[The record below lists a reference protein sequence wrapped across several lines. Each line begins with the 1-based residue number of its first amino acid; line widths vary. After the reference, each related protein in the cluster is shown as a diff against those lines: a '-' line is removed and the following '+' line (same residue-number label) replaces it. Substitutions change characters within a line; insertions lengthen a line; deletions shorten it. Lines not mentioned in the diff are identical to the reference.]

1 MKEEKAVLDGFMGR
15 AIFGLLTVGASEVVR
30 ARDVANCS
38 SKAKKWV
45 DKIELIRLDLINA
58 RANETAADASN
69 QNRLNDL
76 RVKYVQANVHIKENV
91 IRPKFLDLIQAQ
103 KEGFQVE
110 IPNCVMFVNKDD
122 NISEQFINWAM
133 REANVNSRKI
143 DIFEDDLL
151 DTLDS
156 AEKNYQ
162 NTGRWN
168 LIYVKNMD
176 KAINPNVSDMSV
188 IESMKAIMTLTAQD
202 YHTTLIFCACDP
214 QQLDEISIE
223 PNRVKKIDITPA
235 FDIDRAYKET
245 MLDGLNNEE
254 YVKNSPL
261 CAINDMLTISGG
273 EKYKLDFDK
282 SNKKDI
288 ENAREYL
295 VKHLTFSGLQRYIS
309 ILNKAI
315 ENAWYI
321 VG

>member
-1 MKEEKAVLDGFMGR
+1 
-15 AIFGLLTVGASEVVR
+15 
-30 ARDVANCS
+30 
-38 SKAKKWV
+38 
-45 DKIELIRLDLINA
+45 
-58 RANETAADASN
+58 
-69 QNRLNDL
+69 
-76 RVKYVQANVHIKENV
+76 
-91 IRPKFLDLIQAQ
+91 
-103 KEGFQVE
+103 
-110 IPNCVMFVNKDD
+110 
-122 NISEQFINWAM
+122 M

-188 IESMKAIMTLTAQD
+188 IESMKAVMTLTAQD